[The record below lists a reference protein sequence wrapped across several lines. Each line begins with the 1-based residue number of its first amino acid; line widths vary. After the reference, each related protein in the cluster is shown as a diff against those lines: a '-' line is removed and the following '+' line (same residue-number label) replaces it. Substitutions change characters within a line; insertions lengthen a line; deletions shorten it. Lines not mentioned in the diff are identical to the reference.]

1 MSLTP
6 TTPNFM
12 QNVQNFSPRSF
23 WKRPEGPFGLVA
35 LAGIIVAGGYGLYKI
50 LPFIINL
57 LTNTLYAV
65 GLSVAVIAILWLVF
79 NPGFQTAVKNLFQNV
94 VRFFASWVVET
105 DPVGIL
111 RNNLDDMVKAKGELD
126 QTEQRFAGSD
136 ERLKR
141 SIAAKTEEINALGRK
156 ANKAQQM
163 ADAAQDPM
171 ERERLTLER
180 QTFLEQAGMLM
191 QGVKQLQALEDQTAN
206 MLHTFQHW
214 SQISDSKIQRTKNKV
229 DFLAEQ
235 RKMILDAKATLG
247 AGQRLLRGNP
257 EQLKMVD
264 MALEY
269 LEDDTAR
276 TLGEIKEF
284 TRYTDKLLTDEQ
296 IESGAAADE
305 AAAKFA
311 EFNQKLLNAGN
322 QPAGADLIL
331 VPGMA
336 APAPAKIP
344 AYSASRSSSTPPN
357 AKSAGD
363 YDSMFK

>member
-6 TTPNFM
+6 TSPNFM
-12 QNVQNFSPRSF
+12 QNVQNFTPKSF
-23 WKRPEGPFGLVA
+23 WKRPEGPFGMVA
-35 LAGIIVAGGYGLYKI
+35 LAAILVGTGIGLYVI
-50 LPFIINL
+50 LPFLISL
-57 LTNTLYAV
+57 LENTLYAI
-65 GLSVAVIAILWLVF
+65 GLAVALIVVLWLAF
-79 NPGFQTAVKNLFQNV
+79 NRGFQTAIRNLFQNI

-111 RNNLDDMVKAKGELD
+111 RNNLDDMVKAKSELD
-126 QTEQRFAGSD
+126 QTVQRFSGSD

-141 SIAAKTEEINALGRK
+141 NIDAKTGEINTLGHK

-163 ADAAQDPM
+163 AGAAQDPM
-171 ERERLTLER
+171 ERERLNLER
-180 QTFLEQAGMLM
+180 QTFLEKAGMLM
-191 QGVKQLQALEDQTAN
+191 SGVKQLQALEDQTAN

-214 SQISDSKIQRTKNKV
+214 SQISDSKIERTRNKV

-269 LEDDTAR
+269 LEDDTSR
-276 TLGEIKEF
+276 TLGEIREF
-284 TRYTDKLLTDEQ
+284 TRYTDRLLTDEQ
-296 IESGAAADE
+296 IEQGAAADE
-305 AAAKFA
+305 AAARFA
-311 EFNQKLLNAGN
+311 EFNQKLVDAGN
-322 QPAGADLIL
+322 QPAGADLIH

-336 APAPAKIP
+336 VSEPVQTHVRNNANA
-344 AYSASRSSSTPPN
+344 ASVKT
-357 AKSAGD
+357 AGD